1 MLGSESE
8 LFQIQMSH
16 IVIIEID
23 DVGDNFQGGIIRVGM
38 SS

>member
-8 LFQIQMSH
+8 LFQIQMSY

-23 DVGDNFQGGIIRVGM
+23 DVGDNFQGEIIRVGM